1 MTERIRSLLD
11 AAVADT
17 RPRVVDPV
25 SEVLRR
31 GRAHRRHRLAIT
43 AAAGTVA
50 IALLATG
57 GLVAANR
64 GSGGTTTANPSPSAS
79 APPTLPSEA
88 SKRPNSRPTVAATV
102 TDGEVRANGLILA
115 APKGW
120 QVVQGGGQ
128 QMTDCDVVPRSVLIN
143 VRLGPGGNCNSPAR
157 INVGPWGTKS
167 YRSEESK
174 KFSEGISEIVLPG
187 GQPAWLTDN
196 DVENFRVF
204 ERSGAAAFNMGF
216 PWAGTAFG
224 IEVAPE
230 ELDLVLGSISS
241 EPVAPG
247 RLVLPDNSPT
257 AALGQRDRDRIDST
271 NASAISQVLERL
283 RGLDRVVQP
292 DELPCASAQPLTPS
306 RKLAG
311 KDMAALTLHYPS
323 GPAQAVVA
331 ISSTDECAFA
341 TSSMGGRVWL
351 PAGFL
356 AEIRALLADGEGR

>member
-31 GRAHRRHRLAIT
+31 GRAHRRHRLAV
-43 AAAGTVA
+43 AGAAGAVT

-64 GSGGTTTANPSPSAS
+64 GGGGTTTANPSPSVS
-79 APPTLPSEA
+79 APPTLPSET
-88 SKRPNSRPTVAATV
+88 SRRPSSRRTVAATV
-102 TDGEVRANGLILA
+102 TDGEVRANGLVLTV
-115 APKGW
+115 PDGW
-120 QVVQGGGQ
+120 QVVPESGQ
-128 QMTDCDVVPRSVLIN
+128 QVTDCDVVPRSVLIN
-143 VRLGPGGNCNSPAR
+143 VRWSPGGDCDAR
-157 INVGPWGTKS
+157 AQIQVGSWGTMS
-167 YRSEESK
+167 YRSESPK

-196 DVENFRVF
+196 DVGNFRVK
-204 ERSGAAAFNMGF
+204 GPWAAFNIGF
-216 PWAGTAFG
+216 PWAGTSFG
-224 IEVAPE
+224 VEVAQQ

-241 EPVAPG
+241 EPVVPG
-247 RLVLPDNSPT
+247 RLVLPDTSPFV
-257 AALGQRDRDRIDST
+257 ALGQRDRDRIDSADT
-271 NASAISQVLERL
+271 SAISQVLERL
-283 RGLDRVVQP
+283 RGLDQVVQT
-292 DELPCASAQPLTPS
+292 DELPCASPLPLTPS

-323 GPAQAVVA
+323 GPAQALVA

-356 AEIRALLADGEGR
+356 AEIRALLADGEK